1 MCFRGLRMC
10 GGGGGGGRFGGGFS
24 RKLAARVETQAHL
37 AFRCDP
43 EWGMHKR
50 LANLFFHSERLLS
63 PSYVSLQNCLSR
75 FGSFGVVV
83 STRCSSVLGV
93 DVELLFVACGCV
105 VVVGEFS
112 VASCESVLCVS
123 GLSVF
128 VHVELF
134 FVACGC
140 VVVVGELAVAS
151 CGSVLCVSGLS
162 VFVHVELYFVAC
174 GCVVVVGEFGSG
186 FSWKLTARVETQAH
200 LALRC
205 DSE

>member
-1 MCFRGLRMC
+1 
-10 GGGGGGGRFGGGFS
+10 
-24 RKLAARVETQAHL
+24 
-37 AFRCDP
+37 
-43 EWGMHKR
+43 
-50 LANLFFHSERLLS
+50 
-63 PSYVSLQNCLSR
+63 
-75 FGSFGVVV
+75 
-83 STRCSSVLGV
+83 
-93 DVELLFVACGCV
+93 
-105 VVVGEFS
+105 VGEFS

-162 VFVHVELYFVAC
+162 VFVHVELHFVAC

-205 DSE
+205 DSEWGMHKRSASLKTLCPLGAFVVSFSSCFYSELLLARRLLRHGRLRDVFNVLGVDEGLLSMHGSSVLRERAFDLRARTASAQG